1 METHSEPAGITEDDP
16 PESAFPDH
24 RRLIGQSFFIYT
36 RVRTLVVITIILA
49 ALFARYVLRMQGL
62 DAQGLVILAGGIAL
76 YNSAAWVFFRR
87 FREPNESTN
96 VYRRLLAVTASA
108 VIMDFLALTVALWL
122 VGGARSPFAAFY
134 LLHIMVCCILLS
146 RRAALTLTL
155 IAYGLLVLLVTA
167 EWAHLGV
174 PHRPIGAIAGD
185 GPLTDLYALTLI
197 VVYGMLF
204 ALSAFLLLGLN
215 RSLRR
220 VERRI
225 LLANAELNRLSQ
237 LRKDFLHIATHNLR
251 APLGVVVMLL
261 QNMRSGLAGEITDKQ
276 RDWLD
281 RSLRRLDDL
290 SDFMINMQTLS
301 ALETDIIQSQ
311 FSHVDLTEVV
321 HRIVE
326 QYQDVAEAHHHRMTL
341 EVPGPAP
348 SVLGH
353 ERLLREAIV
362 NYITNAIKYTPDG
375 GEIVVRVLD
384 RSPVVRVEVTDNG
397 IGVAPEDR
405 NRLFQEF
412 VRISNPTTEVGTV
425 KGSGLGLS
433 IVKRIALAHG
443 GITGIESPPDGRGS
457 TFYLELPALH
467 D

>member
-1 METHSEPAGITEDDP
+1 MDTRPDSPGIDESDQSGPAL
-16 PESAFPDH
+16 PDH

-49 ALFARYVLRMQGL
+49 ALFARYALRMQGL
-62 DAQGLVILAGGIAL
+62 DSEGLVILAGCIAL
-76 YNSAAWVFFRR
+76 YNSAAWSFFRR
-87 FREPNESTN
+87 FRDPDKPAR
-96 VYRRLLAVTASA
+96 VYRRLLAVTGAA
-108 VIMDFLALTVALWL
+108 VILDFLALTVAVWL

-134 LLHIMVCCILLS
+134 LLHIMVSCILLS
-146 RRAALTLTL
+146 RRAALALTSV
-155 IAYGLLVLLVTA
+155 AYSLLVLLVVV
-167 EWAHLGV
+167 EWSRLAL
-174 PHRPIGAIAGD
+174 PHRPIGAVIGD

-204 ALSAFLLLGLN
+204 ALSVFLLLGLN

-251 APLGVVVMLL
+251 APVGAVVMLL
-261 QNMRSGLAGEITDKQ
+261 ENMRGGLAGDINEKQ

-290 SDFMINMQTLS
+290 SDFMANMQTLS
-301 ALETDIIQSQ
+301 ALETDIIKSQ
-311 FSHVDLTEVV
+311 FSSVDLAAVARKLV
-321 HRIVE
+321 D
-326 QYQDVAEAHHHRMTL
+326 QYQDVAEAHHHSMTL
-341 EVPGPAP
+341 EIPDPVPA
-348 SVLGH
+348 VLGH

-362 NYITNAIKYTPDG
+362 NYITNAVKYTPDG
-375 GEIVVRVLD
+375 GEIIVRVLD
-384 RSPVVRVEVTDNG
+384 RSPMVRVEVSDNG

-412 VRISNPTTEVGTV
+412 VRLSSGAPDANQI

-433 IVKRIALAHG
+433 IVKRVALAHG
-443 GITGIESPPDGRGS
+443 GTTGVEPRSGRGS
-457 TFYLELPALH
+457 TFYMEVPALH

>member
-1 METHSEPAGITEDDP
+1 MEPHPAP
-16 PESAFPDH
+16 PGTGLDSPPGSAIPDH

-49 ALFARYVLRMQGL
+49 ALFARYVLRMVGL
-62 DAQGLVILAGGIAL
+62 DAEGLVILAGCIAL

-87 FREPNESTN
+87 FRDPEKPTN
-96 VYRRLLAVTASA
+96 VYRRLLAVTAAA
-108 VIMDFLALTVALWL
+108 VIMDFLALTAAVWL

-146 RRAALTLTL
+146 RRAALTLTT
-155 IAYGLLVLLVTA
+155 IAYGLLVLLVMA
-167 EWAHLGV
+167 EWFHLGT
-174 PHRPIGAIAGD
+174 PHQPVGAVAGTA
-185 GPLTDLYALTLI
+185 PLTDLYALTLI

-251 APLGVVVMLL
+251 APLGAVVMLL
-261 QNMRSGLAGEITDKQ
+261 QNMRAGLAGPVTDKQ
-276 RDWLD
+276 QDWLD
-281 RSLRRLDDL
+281 RGLRRLDDL
-290 SDFMINMQTLS
+290 SDFMANMQTLS

-311 FSHVDLTEVV
+311 FTHVDLTEVAT
-321 HRIVE
+321 RLVE
-326 QYQDVAEAHHHRMTL
+326 QYQDVAEAHRHRLTL
-341 EVPGPAP
+341 ELTGPVPH
-348 SVLGH
+348 VLGH

-375 GEIVVRVLD
+375 GVIVVRVLD
-384 RSPVVRVEVTDNG
+384 RSPLVRVEVSDTG
-397 IGVAPEDR
+397 VGVARADQE
-405 NRLFQEF
+405 RLFQEF
-412 VRISNPTTEVGTV
+412 VRLANAAPETGQV

-433 IVKRIALAHG
+433 IVKRIAVAHG
-443 GITGIESPPDGRGS
+443 GVTGVDSQPGRGS
-457 TFYLELPALH
+457 TFYMELPALH

>member
-1 METHSEPAGITEDDP
+1 MKTQPEHSGSTELDRP
-16 PESAFPDH
+16 GSAIPDH
-24 RRLIGQSFFIYT
+24 RHLIGQSFFIYT

-62 DAQGLVILAGGIAL
+62 DAERLVILAGWIAL
-76 YNSAAWVFFRR
+76 YNSVAWAFFRR
-87 FREPNESTN
+87 FRDPEEPTS
-96 VYRRLLAVTASA
+96 VYRRLLAVTAAA
-108 VIMDFLALTVALWL
+108 VILDFLSLTAAVWL
-122 VGGARSPFAAFY
+122 VGGGRSPFAAFY

-146 RRAALTLTL
+146 RRAALTLTAL
-155 IAYGLLVLLVTA
+155 AYGLLVALIVA
-167 EWAHLGV
+167 EWSGV
-174 PHRPIGAIAGD
+174 AVPVRPIGAVAGD
-185 GPLTDLYALTLI
+185 GRLTDLYALTLI

-204 ALSAFLLLGLN
+204 ALSAFLLIGLN

-237 LRKDFLHIATHNLR
+237 LRKDFLHIASHNIR
-251 APLGVVVMLL
+251 APIGAVVMLL
-261 QNMRSGLAGEITDKQ
+261 QNMRSGLAGEVTEKQ

-290 SDFMINMQTLS
+290 SDFMTNMQTLS
-301 ALETDIIQSQ
+301 SLETDIISSQ
-311 FSHVDLTEVV
+311 FSQVDLTDIVRRVV
-321 HRIVE
+321 D

-341 EVPGPAP
+341 EIPGPVP
-348 SVLGH
+348 LVLGH
-353 ERLLREAIV
+353 NRLLREAVV

-375 GEIVVRVLD
+375 GVIVVRVLD
-384 RSPVVRVEVTDNG
+384 RAPLVRVEVGDNG

-412 VRISNPTTEVGTV
+412 VRISSPGADVGTV

-443 GITGIESPPDGRGS
+443 GTTGVDSEIGRGS